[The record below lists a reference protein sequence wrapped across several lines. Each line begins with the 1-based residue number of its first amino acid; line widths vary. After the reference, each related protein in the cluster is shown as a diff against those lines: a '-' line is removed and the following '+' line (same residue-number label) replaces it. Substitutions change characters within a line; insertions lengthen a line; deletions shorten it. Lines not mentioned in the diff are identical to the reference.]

1 MKEINPTQL
10 YTLRQIHKMK
20 IFKCSYTALYN
31 LTTKVEDGLDGR
43 YRVLRNDADCLKSK
57 NYAHP
62 MNKNMLI
69 KVLGSDIIEF
79 LSRYKSIMKKK
90 FQEKTPGRKIQ
101 SENMKTY
108 WKNMTKEKLQLRMEK
123 VMKTRE
129 INKRE
134 RDALLKIY

>member
-1 MKEINPTQL
+1 
-10 YTLRQIHKMK
+10 
-20 IFKCSYTALYN
+20 
-31 LTTKVEDGLDGR
+31 
-43 YRVLRNDADCLKSK
+43 
-57 NYAHP
+57 